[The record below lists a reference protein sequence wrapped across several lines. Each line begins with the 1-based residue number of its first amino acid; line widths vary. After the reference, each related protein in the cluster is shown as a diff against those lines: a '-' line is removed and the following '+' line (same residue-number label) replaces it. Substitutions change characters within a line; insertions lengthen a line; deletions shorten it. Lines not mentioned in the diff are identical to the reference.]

1 MNQLEFEQGIMKLSA
16 YDPLSKQYETRILSL
31 PEVPLL
37 ESLEYLINNE
47 TAYTKPLRL
56 TKSCNNKRSNN
67 LSSSALS
74 PRRCQ
79 SNPNLC
85 KQQSSYQKNGKYFYS

>member
-1 MNQLEFEQGIMKLSA
+1 MNQLEFKQGIMKLSA

-47 TAYTKPLRL
+47 SIKPLRL
-56 TKSCNNKRSNN
+56 TKSCNTKQQKSLANM
-67 LSSSALS
+67 
-74 PRRCQ
+74 RRCQ
-79 SNPNLC
+79 SNPNLQRQE
-85 KQQSSYQKNGKYFYS
+85 KKNGKYIYSNS